1 MNRLRRH
8 NEQSASAVKRA
19 LAEQTYKPP
28 QTTVGYAD
36 LLAKATLSGRV
47 VDTNQFAG
55 IVQLGLRDTIHPMH
69 DLCGAEPE

>member
-1 MNRLRRH
+1 
-8 NEQSASAVKRA
+8 
-19 LAEQTYKPP
+19 
-28 QTTVGYAD
+28 
-36 LLAKATLSGRV
+36 